1 MTVIRPIAPESVDSL
16 GARARRCIYWQT
28 DGGLAEI
35 TESIGDAEFEK
46 EAWISRVSLEWGVCG
61 QEVTHDA
68 RAAAAAFYSPPALVP
83 RVESFPTFPVGSDAV
98 LLAGLIEEPGSPGGI
113 LTTLLDEVVE
123 DLRGRGI
130 KALEAFGITDREASG
145 DTGLIGSRDNCG
157 SPSCVTA
164 TGFLVEYGFTVV
176 ADHETHPR
184 LRLEIESDHQWKA
197 DVERALDQL
206 FTERGVPMR
215 PIGQLSGSTVSAHSP
230 ESHRAPNNRAP
241 SNRAAGRPAEISRA
255 ASARNRSGR

>member
-1 MTVIRPIAPESVDSL
+1 MTVIRPVAPESVEGL
-16 GARARRCIYWQT
+16 GRRARRCVYWQT
-28 DGGLAEI
+28 DGDLAEL
-35 TESIGDAEFEK
+35 SDAIGDPEFEK

-61 QEVTHDA
+61 QEVTNDG
-68 RAAAAAFYSPPALVP
+68 RPAAAAFYSPPAMVP
-83 RVESFPTFPVGSDAV
+83 RAEAFPTFPVGPDAV

-130 KALEAFGITDREASG
+130 KALEAFGFTAGQASG
-145 DTGLIGSRDNCG
+145 GTDAVGSRDNCG
-157 SPSCVTA
+157 APLCVTE
-164 TGFLVEYGFTVV
+164 TGFLVEYGFTIV

-197 DVERALDQL
+197 DVEQALDQL
-206 FTERGVPMR
+206 FAEGGVPMR
-215 PIGQLSGSTVSAHSP
+215 PIGQLSGTSVSADRP
-230 ESHRAPNNRAP
+230 VRGRTPDGRVARRATA
-241 SNRAAGRPAEISRA
+241 ISRA